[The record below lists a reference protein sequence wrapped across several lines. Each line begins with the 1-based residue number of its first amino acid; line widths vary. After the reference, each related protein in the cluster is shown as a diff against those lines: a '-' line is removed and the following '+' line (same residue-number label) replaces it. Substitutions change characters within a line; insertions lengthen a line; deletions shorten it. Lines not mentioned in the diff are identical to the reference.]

1 MNEPIIADDDLQR
14 YVDGV
19 LDETRRTALD
29 AWLAQNPRD
38 AERMAKLREFNA
50 ALHGAFDSVLE
61 EPVPARLIQAL
72 APPPA
77 HKPVPQR
84 WLWAAA
90 AASMTCGLLLGW
102 FVRGLTPD
110 GNFTQTAS
118 VNRLAQSLPHKAAL
132 PPAVLAPTV
141 RHPVPH

>member
-19 LDETRRTALD
+19 LDETRRIAVE

-61 EPVPARLIQAL
+61 EPVPERLMQ
-72 APPPA
+72 
-77 HKPVPQR
+77 
-84 WLWAAA
+84 
-90 AASMTCGLLLGW
+90 
-102 FVRGLTPD
+102 
-110 GNFTQTAS
+110 
-118 VNRLAQSLPHKAAL
+118 
-132 PPAVLAPTV
+132 VLAPSPA
-141 RHPVPH
+141 HSPPP